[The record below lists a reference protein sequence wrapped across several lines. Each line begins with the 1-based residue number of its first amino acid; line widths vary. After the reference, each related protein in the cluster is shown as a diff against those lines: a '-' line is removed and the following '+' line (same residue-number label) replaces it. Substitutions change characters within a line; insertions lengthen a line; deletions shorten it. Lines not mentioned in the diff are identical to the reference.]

1 MHETRGII
9 HIDTNVTSTPT
20 MDIEGGYRSRGDQ
33 SERTKG
39 EKNRR
44 REKRENE

>member
-1 MHETRGII
+1 M
-9 HIDTNVTSTPT
+9 

-44 REKRENE
+44 REKKRKRIGR